1 MMTIR
6 PFDYSD
12 ADYQAL
18 SDISNAV
25 WPDRPSVPQGT
36 KENDTR
42 RDPKYYLQRL
52 VAESD
57 GSVIASAL
65 YGESEWAH
73 VPGKFF
79 ISVQV
84 HPDHQRKGVGTALYD
99 HIMKDLAERGPT
111 IFEAHAREDKQEG
124 MDFLEKRGY
133 KRTMRDQMSELV
145 VADFDPAP
153 FAWTDDRMIEI
164 GVEIRTVTELEADG
178 VDWKREAWELE
189 YELLKDIPTDDPVT
203 QQPFERWVTWLTHPG
218 FIPEGYFIAIV
229 DGRFIGMTSLWQSL
243 AEKDKLHTA
252 LTAVV
257 RSLRRK
263 GIATALKARAVG
275 FARDRGARII
285 RTENEE
291 KNPMYD
297 LNVRLGFKPVPAWW
311 TYRKELKNPNG
322 DTPT

>member
-6 PFDYSD
+6 PFNQTD

-18 SDISNAV
+18 CDVSNAV
-25 WPDRPSVPQGT
+25 WPDRPSVPEGT
-36 KENDTR
+36 KEQDKR

-52 VAESD
+52 VVES
-57 GSVIASAL
+57 GGEMIASAL
-65 YGESEWAH
+65 YGESEWTH

-79 ISVQV
+79 ISMQV

-111 IFEAHAREDKQEG
+111 IFESYAREDRQEG
-124 MDFLEKRGY
+124 MSFLEKRGY
-133 KRTMRDQMSELV
+133 KRTLRDQMSELV

-153 FAWTDDRMIEI
+153 FAWTADLTGKT
-164 GVEIRTVTELEADG
+164 GVEIRTVVELEADG

-189 YELLKDIPTDDPVT
+189 HELMQDVPTDDPVT
-203 QQPFERWVTWLTHPG
+203 KQPFEQWVKWLTHPA
-218 FIPEGYFIAIV
+218 FIPEAFFIAIA
-229 DGRFIGMTSLWQSL
+229 DGRFIGVTSLWQSL
-243 AEKDKLHTA
+243 AEKDKLHTN
-252 LTAVV
+252 LTGVV

-263 GIATALKARAVG
+263 GIATALKVRSIE
-275 FARDRGARII
+275 FARGSGARII

-291 KNPMYD
+291 NNPMYD